1 MTSSY
6 RYTNWDGSQAEE
18 SLDADDLLSSLADDL
33 LNFGDLQHALR
44 NLMQRGVETPQGDNM
59 QGLRDM
65 LQDLRQQRRDQLDK
79 YNLSSVLE
87 ELKEALSKIIENE
100 QSTVTERLE
109 QTKAFNESEPDE
121 AKSPAEGGE
130 TDEDQENKR
139 LNDLLQSIAQKKQ
152 DFLDDLSD
160 NEAEQLKSLQS
171 YEFLSPEANDQFQE
185 LLERLK
191 EAMSSQ
197 MLDQMKDSLNNMSQE
212 DKQRTKD
219 MISDLNDMINQ
230 KIKGEEP
237 DFDSFMEKYGDMMGD
252 NPPQSLD
259 ELLEQLQEQMNAM
272 QSLMSSLPSGE
283 RDQLQELLSNS
294 LGDPELQAE
303 LNELSENLSF
313 LNSGKN
319 GTQYPFRGGEDIS
332 LEAAA
337 DLMKQMNL

>member
-6 RYTNWDGSQAEE
+6 RYTNWDGSQAED

-87 ELKEALSKIIENE
+87 ELKEALSKIIEEE

-109 QTKAFNESEPDE
+109 QTQAFNKSEPSE
-121 AKSPAEGGE
+121 ANSPSDKQNQGE
-130 TDEDQENKR
+130 DDKGDKEESKR
-139 LNDLLQSIAQKKQ
+139 LNDLLQSIAQRKQ

-160 NEAEQLKSLQS
+160 KESEQLKALQS

-191 EAMSSQ
+191 E
-197 MLDQMKDSLNNMSQE
+197 
-212 DKQRTKD
+212 
-219 MISDLNDMINQ
+219 
-230 KIKGEEP
+230 
-237 DFDSFMEKYGDMMGD
+237 
-252 NPPQSLD
+252 
-259 ELLEQLQEQMNAM
+259 
-272 QSLMSSLPSGE
+272 
-283 RDQLQELLSNS
+283 
-294 LGDPELQAE
+294 
-303 LNELSENLSF
+303 
-313 LNSGKN
+313 
-319 GTQYPFRGGEDIS
+319 
-332 LEAAA
+332 
-337 DLMKQMNL
+337 